1 MVIAPKSHGEL
12 LASALVGAWRPAPA
26 PAELSAAELSEV
38 APLLRVSGAAAL
50 GWWKIR
56 HTDLRETP
64 HASELRQ
71 AYRFQTLQAALRE
84 QQVAELFQLLEAA
97 GVEAVLVKGLAASRL
112 YPEPGLR
119 PCGDIDVCVR
129 PSQAALAARVV
140 GSPEAKTFWVDLH
153 EGVEGTDARDFR
165 ELYARAETLRL
176 GATGVRVLAFE
187 DHLRLL
193 CLHLL
198 RHGAW
203 RPLWLCDVAAAL
215 EGRPDDFDWARLLGA
230 DKRRARWVACAVGLA
245 RELLG
250 ARVEGTPFD
259 DARARRLPRW
269 LVPEV
274 LRQWETPS
282 ASMQA
287 PMRHRAPMRK
297 YLRAPSGLFADLR
310 NRWPNPIEATVSMGG
325 PFNEWPRLPF
335 QLANCLT
342 RTTRFL
348 AGANRHGESAAG
360 DETRAGRGITSKE
373 TNSTATT

>member
-1 MVIAPKSHGEL
+1 MSPQVSFPRGQAV
-12 LASALVGAWRPAPA
+12 AAALKGAWREAPDA
-26 PAELSAAELSEV
+26 FNGSPEELEAV
-38 APLLRVSGAAAL
+38 TPLLVGSGAAAL
-50 GWWKIR
+50 GWR
-56 HTDLRETP
+56 RVQH
-64 HASELRQ
+64 SELRSTPPALELQQ
-71 AYRFQTLQAALRE
+71 AYRYQTLQAALHERE
-84 QQVAELFQLLEAA
+84 AARVFARLEAE
-97 GVEAVLVKGLAASRL
+97 GVDALLVKGRAAAVA
-112 YPEPGLR
+112 YTEPGLR
-119 PCGDIDVCVR
+119 PSGDVDVCVR
-129 PSQAALAARVV
+129 PAQYARASRALEGTNVR
-140 GSPEAKTFWVDLH
+140 VDLH
-153 EGVEGTDARDFR
+153 QGFGEDEPGDFD
-165 ELYARAETLRL
+165 ELYARSETFML
-176 GATGVRVLAFE
+176 GVTSVRVLAPE

-215 EGRPDDFDWARLLGA
+215 EGRPADFDWSRLLGT

-245 RELLG
+245 HELLG

-269 LVPEV
+269 FVPEV
-274 LRQWETPS
+274 LRQWETPY

-297 YLRAPSGLFADLR
+297 YLREPSGLFADLL
-310 NRWPNPIEATVSMGG
+310 NRWPNPIEATVRVGG
-325 PFNEWPRLPF
+325 PFNEWPRWPF

-342 RTTRFL
+342 RTTHFL